1 MMTLNQLAS
10 AIAHAEGKK
19 HQASIGDIREILKIL
34 VLMDSIAINRNRQ
47 GPAETIRLAAINK
60 NRRGLRGGGSCAKRG
75 EAKVSKEDKI
85 KGRRD
90 GKAKRTGRT
99 AGRKDA
105 KARKRRGIK
114 DRA

>member
-34 VLMDSIAINRNRQ
+34 VLMDQTAINGNFL
-47 GPAETIRLAAINK
+47 GPAAIIRLAAINK
-60 NRRGLRGGGSCAKRG
+60 NRRGLNGGGTCAKRG
-75 EAKVSKEDKI
+75 EAKVSKEDKV
-85 KGRRD
+85 KSRRD
-90 GKAKRTGRT
+90 GKAKRAGRT

-105 KARKRRGIK
+105 KAPKRRGIK
-114 DRA
+114 D

>member
-1 MMTLNQLAS
+1 MTLNQLAS

-34 VLMDSIAINRNRQ
+34 VLMESIAINGDKH
-47 GPAETIRLAAINK
+47 GPAAIIRLAAINK
-60 NRRGLRGGGSCAKRG
+60 NRRGLKGGGSCAKRR
-75 EAKVSKEDKI
+75 EAKISKKDKV
-85 KGRRD
+85 KSRRD
-90 GKAKRTGRT
+90 GKAKRAGRT

>member
-34 VLMDSIAINRNRQ
+34 VLMDSIAINGDKH
-47 GPAETIRLAAINK
+47 GPAAIIRLAAINK
-60 NRRGLRGGGSCAKRG
+60 NRRGGGSCAKRG
-75 EAKVSKEDKI
+75 EAKVSKKDKV

-105 KARKRRGIK
+105 KATKRGSIK
-114 DRA
+114 D

>member
-10 AIAHAEGKK
+10 ALAHAEGKK

-34 VLMDSIAINRNRQ
+34 VLMDHAAINGNFL
-47 GPAETIRLAAINK
+47 GPAAIIRLAAVERDK
-60 NRRGLRGGGSCAKRG
+60 RGLKGGGSCAKRG
-75 EAKVSKEDKI
+75 EAKVSKKDKV
-85 KGRRD
+85 KSRRD
-90 GKAKRTGRT
+90 GKAKRAGRT

-114 DRA
+114 D